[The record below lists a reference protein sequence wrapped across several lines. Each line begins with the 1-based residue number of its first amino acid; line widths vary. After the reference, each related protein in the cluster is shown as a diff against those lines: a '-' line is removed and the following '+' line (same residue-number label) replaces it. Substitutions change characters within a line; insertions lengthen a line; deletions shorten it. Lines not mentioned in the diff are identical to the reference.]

1 MLTSKTYHLLRKVIV
16 AFEKS
21 KNGSIYM
28 RSKITF
34 FLVFILS
41 FVVFHD
47 SFLAL
52 LDKKE
57 QVYVITQ
64 VEHPSSLSQQDT
76 NIHEIHNM
84 FHILAILTLNSMVIL
99 PFNASQSIISPNVQK
114 AFSYHKTIIKPP
126 IA

>member
-1 MLTSKTYHLLRKVIV
+1 
-16 AFEKS
+16 
-21 KNGSIYM
+21 M

-41 FVVFHD
+41 FVIFHD

-57 QVYVITQ
+57 QFYVITQ
-64 VEHPSSLSQQDT
+64 TEHPTSLSQQDK

-84 FHILAILTLNSMVIL
+84 FHIVAILTLHSVLVPPFKEPRNIL
-99 PFNASQSIISPNVQK
+99 YPELQK
-114 AFSYHKTIIKPP
+114 IFCYNQTIIKPP

>member
-1 MLTSKTYHLLRKVIV
+1 
-16 AFEKS
+16 
-21 KNGSIYM
+21 M
-28 RSKITF
+28 RSKITL

-47 SFLAL
+47 SFITLV
-52 LDKKE
+52 DKKE

-64 VEHPSSLSQQDT
+64 AEHPSSLSQHDT

-84 FHILAILTLNSMVIL
+84 FHIIAILTLDSMLVL
-99 PFNASQSIISPNVQK
+99 PFNASQNIISPNAQK

>member
-1 MLTSKTYHLLRKVIV
+1 
-16 AFEKS
+16 
-21 KNGSIYM
+21 M

-64 VEHPSSLSQQDT
+64 AEHPSSLSQRDT

-84 FHILAILTLNSMVIL
+84 FHIVAILTLNSMAIP
-99 PFNASQSIISPNVQK
+99 PFKESKNIFSPDLQK
-114 AFSYHKTIIKPP
+114 TSYYYQTIIKPP

>member
-1 MLTSKTYHLLRKVIV
+1 MQ
-16 AFEKS
+16 
-21 KNGSIYM
+21 
-28 RSKITF
+28 SKITF

-57 QVYVITQ
+57 QYYVITQ
-64 VEHPSSLSQQDT
+64 AEHPASLSQEDT
-76 NIHEIHNM
+76 TIHEIHNM
-84 FHILAILTLNSMVIL
+84 FHIVAILTLDTIVTLPYKESKNIL
-99 PFNASQSIISPNVQK
+99 SPDLK
-114 AFSYHKTIIKPP
+114 RTFHYHQTIIKPP